1 MKEKRKFLLHDFF
14 MAGRNFVF
22 LFLIPVY
29 IFFDSMKNYFLYNE
43 GW

>member
-1 MKEKRKFLLHDFF
+1 MIFSWLAEIS
-14 MAGRNFVF
+14 VF